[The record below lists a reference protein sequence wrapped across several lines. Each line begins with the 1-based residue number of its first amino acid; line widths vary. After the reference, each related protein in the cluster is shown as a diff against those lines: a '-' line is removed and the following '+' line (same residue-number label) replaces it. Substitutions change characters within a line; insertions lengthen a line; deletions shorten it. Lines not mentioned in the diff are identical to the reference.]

1 MPALVVTDILP
12 LAPAASTAVIVV
24 EDTTVKELA
33 AVPPKL
39 TAVAPVKLV
48 PVSVTVEPNAAVDGL
63 IVVMV
68 GTVTEFI
75 VMRVVAEVWLTELSV
90 ILTAYEPS

>member
-1 MPALVVTDILP
+1 MPAEVVTEMLP
-12 LAPAASTAVIVV
+12 LVPDPITAVILVGETILNDV
-24 EDTTVKELA
+24 A